1 MLVWVMVCSREL
13 FYPANPSVAAC
24 WVEIYMS
31 AQPTLLSLVEDHNS
45 WGNGR
50 ISDLIDYI
58 ISVVSGLLS
67 TITEKRGKLR
77 SHDQFCDCLYLTTCV
92 GFMILGY

>member
-1 MLVWVMVCSREL
+1 
-13 FYPANPSVAAC
+13 
-24 WVEIYMS
+24 MS

-58 ISVVSGLLS
+58 TSVVSGLLS

-77 SHDQFCDCLYLTTCV
+77 SRD
-92 GFMILGY
+92 